1 MVNPPLP
8 YVLILQDEP
17 SGRSELA
24 TLLMNAGYQAEVTAV
39 PSQALA
45 WLTDGVFD
53 VMVLDLDIE
62 NLDGVAFMQSVSRL
76 QPELQ
81 MVILTARPTLL
92 TAIAAI
98 RTGATDYL
106 VRPIEWSVVVDSV
119 RRSLES
125 LAALKSQLTRLI
137 REAGKINSGADEVS
151 SSSENGAGASSVII
165 VPPLRLDFNHRRVS
179 MVDDA
184 GHTIDLSRGET
195 SVLACLMANP
205 NQLLTTSQLARLAW
219 RYELDMN
226 ESAELIRPYIHRL
239 RRKLEQNPIEPSL
252 IVTVRG
258 LGYLFASDRSS
269 SEAAPISDTNNSF

>member
-17 SGRSELA
+17 SGRSELS
-24 TLLMNAGYQAEVTAV
+24 TSLVNAGYQVEVTAV

-53 VMVLDLDIE
+53 VMVLDLDTD
-62 NLDGVAFMQSVSRL
+62 NLDSVAFMQAVSRL

-81 MVILTARPTLL
+81 IVVLTARPTLL

-106 VRPIEWSVVVDSV
+106 VKPIELSIVVDSV
-119 RRSLES
+119 RNSLES

-137 REAGKINSGADEVS
+137 RQAGKINSDPDEAFAAG
-151 SSSENGAGASSVII
+151 ENGAGAIAVII

-179 MVDDA
+179 LVDDA
-184 GHTIDLSRGET
+184 AQTIDLSRGET
-195 SVLACLMANP
+195 SVLACLMSNP
-205 NQLLTTSQLARLAW
+205 NQPLTTSQLARLAW
-219 RYELDMN
+219 RYELDTN

-239 RRKLEQNPIEPSL
+239 RRKLEQNPVEPSL
-252 IVTVRG
+252 IITVRG
-258 LGYLFASDRSS
+258 SGYLYASDRSS
-269 SEAAPISDTNNSF
+269 AEATTN